1 MKPRS
6 FYICFKNAFPCFI
19 LVNFTNWF
27 MHFNPEY
34 SQPFFVWWPH
44 WHHIFLATV
53 REYFFFFFSRISLFY
68 CVSNSIQISA
78 QNHILFSS
86 ANSDIFI
93 IFLIS
98 IYIHGGFLFV
108 ILKRFNFFIFFF
120 INYLIFQATPRGVT
134 SSKSLSKHWF
144 NLLILTLLV
153 RL

>member
-93 IFLIS
+93 IFFDLHLYSWWFLICDFEK
-98 IYIHGGFLFV
+98 IPF
-108 ILKRFNFFIFFF
+108 FNFFL

-134 SSKSLSKHWF
+134 SSSHWA
-144 NLLILTLLV
+144 NTDLIC
-153 RL
+153 